1 MWLSLQY
8 TTSGELWAP
17 AAGPSIKLLTGSYFM
32 LDSIQHFFQKTFTDS
47 AVSRSERSDMTREL
61 AAAALLCEVMRA
73 DHRFDDAEIA
83 SLRDT
88 LHTRFRLS
96 EPAVE
101 DLIQLAL
108 KEAENSVGHYQ
119 FVSLLND
126 HYSQQERYT
135 LVVSMWCLAY
145 ADGELDPLEE
155 HRIRRIAEL
164 LYLSHS
170 DFIRAKLQVINE
182 RDSA

>member
-1 MWLSLQY
+1 
-8 TTSGELWAP
+8 
-17 AAGPSIKLLTGSYFM
+17 M
-32 LDSIQHFFQKTFTDS
+32 LDSIQQFFQQAFNDS
-47 AVSRSERSDMTREL
+47 EASRSSQAEVSLEL

-73 DHRFDDAEIA
+73 DYRRDDAEVA
-83 SLRDT
+83 SLRNT
-88 LHTRFRLS
+88 LRERYRLS

-101 DLIQLAL
+101 DLMRLAQQ
-108 KEAENSVGHYQ
+108 KVENSVDHFQ

-126 HYSQQERYT
+126 HYTQEERFT
-135 LVVSMWCLAY
+135 LVVSMWRLAY

-170 DFIRAKLQVINE
+170 DFIRAKLQILNE
-182 RDSA
+182 RGSI